1 LPEFVTF
8 DNPSKLF
15 LVLCTHVAVEQSFDK
30 LPTISSD
37 DFRGNFIIREP
48 YDTGVVNVVIFGDSF
63 DSVVMSTIEKMEAD
77 DIMKAVDD
85 NQFL

>member
-1 LPEFVTF
+1 MPEFVTV

-30 LPTISSD
+30 LPMISSD

-48 YDTGVVNVVIFGDSF
+48 YDTGVVNVVILAIVLTLSLCQLLKRWKL
-63 DSVVMSTIEKMEAD
+63 TTY
-77 DIMKAVDD
+77 
-85 NQFL
+85 